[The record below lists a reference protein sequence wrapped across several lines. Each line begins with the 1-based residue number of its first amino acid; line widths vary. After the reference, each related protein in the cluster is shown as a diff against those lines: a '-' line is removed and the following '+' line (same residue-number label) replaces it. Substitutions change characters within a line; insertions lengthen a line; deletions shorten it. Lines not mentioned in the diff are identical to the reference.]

1 MAQQKPDNDTANA
14 KNEPD
19 RLCEGAQR
27 PRQSQHQHQPQYHE
41 DEIDIDLVDYIKII
55 YKRWKIIVVIVFIS
69 MLVSGIFSLM
79 KPKMYE
85 AQATFFPL
93 NAQSN
98 IETGGIVIKPSLDI
112 KDLII
117 SILNSR
123 KMADRIIEQLKL
135 KDTWNQNLSAHTR
148 KSLDKATKISLD
160 KNGIIKLSVHTTSPE
175 LSAKIA
181 NSYVDNLDYFNRELN
196 IGANTNIVQVIDR
209 AAIPEE
215 RMPRGTVKKI
225 FLNGIVSFM
234 FAIFL
239 AFFIE
244 FIKKSNLKSRLKEN

>member
-1 MAQQKPDNDTANA
+1 MTQKDNALANTAN
-14 KNEPD
+14 P
-19 RLCEGAQR
+19 
-27 PRQSQHQHQPQYHE
+27 SQPQYHE
-41 DEIDIDLVDYIKII
+41 DEIDIVDYIKVAYKYRWMII
-55 YKRWKIIVVIVFIS
+55 AVVLIS
-69 MLVSGIFSLM
+69 MFLTGVSSLM

-93 NAQSN
+93 NAQAN

-135 KDTWNQNLSAHTR
+135 KDTWNQSLSAHTR
-148 KSLDKATKISLD
+148 KSLDNATKISLD

-181 NSYVDNLDYFNRELN
+181 NSYVDNLDYFNRELD
-196 IGANTNIVQVIDR
+196 IGATTKIVQIMDR
-209 AAIPEE
+209 ATMPEE

-225 FLNGIVSFM
+225 FLNGIVNFM

-244 FIKKSNLKSRLKEN
+244 FIKNSNIIERLKEK